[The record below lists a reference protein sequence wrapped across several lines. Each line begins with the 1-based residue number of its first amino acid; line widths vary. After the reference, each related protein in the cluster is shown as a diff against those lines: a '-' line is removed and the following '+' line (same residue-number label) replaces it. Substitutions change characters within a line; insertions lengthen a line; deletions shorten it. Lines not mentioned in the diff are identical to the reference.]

1 MIVIKYMMNIISRY
15 RFTDVPN
22 APTQVEKRHLL
33 RSHLYIK
40 MMILPRQARDKGK
53 EALKKKSAVLSQD
66 DFGYNPST
74 FPDPT
79 QQARKNPHL
88 LRDAIFVL
96 LKT

>member
-53 EALKKKSAVLSQD
+53 EALKKRVPFCRRTTSVTTHR
-66 DFGYNPST
+66 P
-74 FPDPT
+74 FPIPRSRQEKT
-79 QQARKNPHL
+79 R
-88 LRDAIFVL
+88 IFCVMQFL
-96 LKT
+96 YY